1 MTKATPSP
9 IIAYCHIGKVGGK
22 RLQFYLRS
30 HFGLTYRCVARSRDA
45 LYSGPELTSDLRW
58 NPWIKYV
65 GGHNVRPYVDYGS
78 AGERLKWFSVFRE
91 PLSRMLSH
99 YYQQT
104 VIKNYNTKK
113 IVDWLTTNPN
123 RGHWQIYMIAG
134 EKNLGRAKDIILKK
148 YSFVGLNERYEE
160 SLLLFANHFGLKN
173 FRFLDGRS
181 LPKPE
186 KSDRFKAVME
196 EFESDQDAIREIM
209 QEEIQFFE
217 FISGIYNNQ
226 CQDYGRTRLSED
238 LDLHFEK
245 DPSLPRQNKNNL
257 LANGL
262 DHLFWRP
269 RVRLLSS
276 LGFSSDEVALE
287 TYQSEIRS

>member
-1 MTKATPSP
+1 MTKANPSP

-30 HFGLTYRCVARSRDA
+30 HFGLSYRCVAHSRGVV
-45 LYSGPELTSDLRW
+45 YSGSELKSDLQW
-58 NPWIKYV
+58 NPWIRYV
-65 GGHNVRPYVDYGS
+65 GGHNVRPYVDYGL
-78 AGERLKWFSVFRE
+78 AGQRLKWFSIFRE

-104 VIKNYNTKK
+104 ILKNYNSKK
-113 IVDWLTTNPN
+113 IVDWLTANPN

-134 EKNLGRAKDIILKK
+134 EKNLDRAKDIILKK

-160 SLLLFANHFGLKN
+160 SLFLFADHFGLKN

-186 KSDRFKAVME
+186 KSDRFRAVME
-196 EFESDQDAIREIM
+196 DFESNQDAIREIM
-209 QEEIQFFE
+209 QDEIQFYE
-217 FISGIYNNQ
+217 FISGIYDNQ
-226 CQDYGRTRLSED
+226 CQGYGRNRLSED
-238 LDLHFEK
+238 LDLHFGK
-245 DPSLPRQNKNNL
+245 DPSLPRQNRNNL

-262 DHLFWRP
+262 DYLFWRP

-276 LGFSSDEVALE
+276 LGFSS
-287 TYQSEIRS
+287 